1 MYIVS
6 GATGQTGSVVAR
18 TLLEKGLPVRVIVR
32 SEEKGKPW
40 KNLGAEVA
48 VADVRDADALTK
60 AFEGGKVLYLMN
72 PPNEQSEDMFV
83 ETEKVIKAFQKAIEN
98 SSLEKLVALSSVGA
112 HLPSGTGPIITN
124 RMLEQAFGDSDIP
137 TTFVR
142 AGSFMENW
150 NSVLDTVKSEG
161 ILPSFFQPLDKNIP
175 QVATEDIGR
184 VAAEAMLETTEGT
197 QIKELA
203 GLPYSP
209 NDVAAAFSKVL
220 GKEVKAIAVPE
231 EQWMEIMKTFASQRN
246 AEAYYEMFQAAN
258 SDFLT
263 FETENQIRGEV
274 TIENYAG
281 RALK

>member
-40 KNLGAEVA
+40 KDLGAEVA
-48 VADVRDADALTK
+48 VAHVRDADALTK
-60 AFEGGKVLYLMN
+60 AFAGGKVLFLMN

-83 ETEKVIKAFQKAIEN
+83 ETEKIIKAFQTAIKN
-98 SSLEKLVALSSVGA
+98 SSPAKLVALSSIGA

-124 RMLEQAFGDSDIP
+124 RMLEQTLGGSDIP

-142 AGSFMENW
+142 ASSFMENW

-161 ILPSFFQPLDKNIP
+161 ILPSLFQPLDKKFP
-175 QVATEDIGR
+175 QVATKDIGR
-184 VAAEAMLETTEGT
+184 VAAEAMLETSEGV

-209 NDVAAAFSKVL
+209 NDVAEAFSKVL
-220 GKEVKAIAVPE
+220 GKEVKAVAVPE
-231 EQWMEIMKTFASQRN
+231 EQWMEILQTFASRRN
-246 AEAYYEMFQAAN
+246 AEAFYEMVQAAN
-258 SDFLT
+258 SDFLS
-263 FETENQIRGEV
+263 FETENQIEGKV
-274 TIENYAG
+274 TIEDYAT